1 MSGYSF
7 DIVIADERQE
17 MLKVV
22 QGVED
27 SGKDT
32 EEGHNR
38 SYYNNNNNNNNKRNI
53 RYSLKTQTMSFS
65 SSSSSSSS
73 TQSTMTMIATVG
85 AGCVATYYI
94 TTILRDQRE
103 QRERAL
109 AYNDRLER
117 KIAIQQAQQ
126 EQGLPAGTLVPEV
139 LVEKIFLWEVEHL
152 GGRFSAAGKQENLMH
167 PTPGTSTTTTT
178 TSTTTISNLLGQSV
192 TKEPMATEYNKLID
206 SHDCVLADIV
216 RRPQTGETSTRAF
229 IRAGPRKYL
238 HFDPAQ
244 VNAAI
249 VTCGGLC
256 PGLNN
261 VIREITKALT
271 QLYGIS
277 GRVYGIRGGFKGFHD
292 PALPPLILT
301 MDIVE
306 NIHHEGG
313 TFLGSSRGG
322 FEMDKI
328 LAFIKAKNISQLYI
342 IGGDGTHRGAFAIHE
357 GCMAKVS
364 Y

>member
-1 MSGYSF
+1 
-7 DIVIADERQE
+7 
-17 MLKVV
+17 
-22 QGVED
+22 
-27 SGKDT
+27 
-32 EEGHNR
+32 
-38 SYYNNNNNNNNKRNI
+38 
-53 RYSLKTQTMSFS
+53 
-65 SSSSSSSS
+65 
-73 TQSTMTMIATVG
+73 MTMLATVG
-85 AGCVATYYI
+85 ASCVATYYI

-103 QRERAL
+103 QRERTQ
-109 AYNDRLER
+109 AYNARLER
-117 KIAIQQAQQ
+117 KVAMQKAQQ
-126 EQGLPAGTLVPEV
+126 EQGSPAGTLVPEV
-139 LVEKIFLWEVEHL
+139 LVKTVFLWEVEHL

-167 PTPGTSTTTTT
+167 PTPTTTT
-178 TSTTTISNLLGQSV
+178 TSNLLGYDAN
-192 TKEPMATEYNKLID
+192 KEPMATEYNKLID
-206 SHDCVLADIV
+206 SHECVLADIV

-261 VIREITKALT
+261 VVREITKALT

-277 GRVYGIRGGFKGFHD
+277 GHVYGIRGGFKGFHD

-301 MDIVE
+301 LDMVE
-306 NIHHEGG
+306 NIHHQGG

-322 FEMDKI
+322 FDMEKI
-328 LAFIKAKNISQLYI
+328 LAFIKAKKISQLYI

-357 GCMAKVS
+357 GCIAKVS
-364 Y
+364 YYHGRLSLLLAVLLHSVIFTPSYSHLLSHSLSGPQCLRRWYSQDNR